1 MFFYSWVKYMTN
13 QKGEK
18 MNNNKNERKY
28 FPVAYML
35 LVAYIF
41 LFTIVGIANG
51 DVIYKKIKYLWGSV
65 SVSAEKQKIFYIK
78 SLIDTGL
85 YPVTKTE
92 KFKEI
97 VNKKDINS
105 FNHEKTKFDYSISEK
120 NDVLSIKINNL
131 TQAECESFYANLN
144 RSSKKGM
151 KTILNNHDIE
161 TIKHITLENLH
172 KECFGNKNNIEFL
185 LWKV

>member
-1 MFFYSWVKYMTN
+1 
-13 QKGEK
+13 
-18 MNNNKNERKY
+18 MNSNKNEKNY
-28 FPVAYML
+28 FPVVIISAFIL
-35 LVAYIF
+35 LIAIM
-41 LFTIVGIANG
+41 GITRG
-51 DVIYKKIKYLWGSV
+51 DIIYKKLKYEWNSV
-65 SVSAEKQKIFYIK
+65 SVDTEKQKIFYIK

-92 KFKEI
+92 EFKKVI
-97 VNKKDINS
+97 NKKDINS

-131 TQAECESFYANLN
+131 PQAECESFYRERNA
-144 RSSKKGM
+144 SSKKGM
-151 KTILNNHDIE
+151 KTILNNRNIE
-161 TIKHITLENLH
+161 SDKIITFEDLN